1 MCQHLETDLRLQAHS
16 HLQLDDR
23 NPFKVGLGD
32 VSAFLSLPPIPFMG
46 GKYIYVKAKVEAYLQ
61 KTFYN
66 LTTVALH
73 NWRTYGEM
81 RALATHKYKVR
92 TNNYFLVRSQF
103 MSELYCHP
111 SLSSGPPRLARPPRP
126 RPCLDF
132 GFQYAHIRNNRSK
145 KISGRILGL
154 AWLKFAVAS
163 LIMVRNLQCARYFCV
178 PRTISI
184 PKYAVYF

>member
-1 MCQHLETDLRLQAHS
+1 MFLFFWHFQILHPLCQHLETDLRLQAHS

-92 TNNYFLVRSQF
+92 TNNYFLFTLHYVFTVLPSRGTYIRGCQIGMQGAQLCAEPRHFCKLDVATSRIAILELNLLVLQVATSNSNNWRRS
-103 MSELYCHP
+103 
-111 SLSSGPPRLARPPRP
+111 
-126 RPCLDF
+126 
-132 GFQYAHIRNNRSK
+132 
-145 KISGRILGL
+145 
-154 AWLKFAVAS
+154 V
-163 LIMVRNLQCARYFCV
+163 V
-178 PRTISI
+178 
-184 PKYAVYF
+184 

>member
-92 TNNYFLVRSQF
+92 TNNYFLFTSQF
-103 MSELYCHP
+103 MSVLYCHP

-126 RPCLDF
+126 GPCLDF
-132 GFQYAHIRNNRSK
+132 GFQYALIRNNRSK
-145 KISGRILGL
+145 KIGVEYWALPGSNSPWRPCR
-154 AWLKFAVAS
+154 AWTS
-163 LIMVRNLQCARYFCV
+163 YQG
-178 PRTISI
+178 S
-184 PKYAVYF
+184 PKLFRSKHTQ

>member
-1 MCQHLETDLRLQAHS
+1 MFLFFWHFQILHPLCQHLETDLRLQAHS

-92 TNNYFLVRSQF
+92 TNNKQLFSIHITVYVCKVHIFWEGHKILRNLHRRFVLCSNSQICGGDF
-103 MSELYCHP
+103 AKFCGLLKIYELYRHKLWCE
-111 SLSSGPPRLARPPRP
+111 
-126 RPCLDF
+126 
-132 GFQYAHIRNNRSK
+132 
-145 KISGRILGL
+145 
-154 AWLKFAVAS
+154 
-163 LIMVRNLQCARYFCV
+163 
-178 PRTISI
+178 
-184 PKYAVYF
+184 

>member
-1 MCQHLETDLRLQAHS
+1 MIIITYYYQFMFLFFWHFQILHPLCQHLETDLRLQAHS

-92 TNNYFLVRSQF
+92 ANSLFLFTSQF
-103 MSELYCHP
+103 MSVKFIYSEKATKFCETSTADLTVTTQDKSTVEISQNWP
-111 SLSSGPPRLARPPRP
+111 SQNIWTLR
-126 RPCLDF
+126 
-132 GFQYAHIRNNRSK
+132 FQVTWR
-145 KISGRILGL
+145 
-154 AWLKFAVAS
+154 
-163 LIMVRNLQCARYFCV
+163 
-178 PRTISI
+178 
-184 PKYAVYF
+184 

>member
-1 MCQHLETDLRLQAHS
+1 MTGKNTFICLQILDPLCQHLETDLRLQAHS

-81 RALATHKYKVR
+81 RALATHKYKASA
-92 TNNYFLVRSQF
+92 YIFFSLF
-103 MSELYCHP
+103 HP
-111 SLSSGPPRLARPPRP
+111 
-126 RPCLDF
+126 
-132 GFQYAHIRNNRSK
+132 
-145 KISGRILGL
+145 
-154 AWLKFAVAS
+154 
-163 LIMVRNLQCARYFCV
+163 
-178 PRTISI
+178 
-184 PKYAVYF
+184 